1 MHLCDFARKSERRVE
16 ELVRHNPL
24 EATKDSH
31 GKGFPTVYPYG
42 SRTVE
47 FVNPQ
52 TSGRGLDRSIASKED
67 DVLSSLEN
75 GARSLVPA
83 REIGPR
89 W

>member
-1 MHLCDFARKSERRVE
+1 MHLCDFARRSERRVE
-16 ELVRHNPL
+16 ELVRLDPV

-52 TSGRGLDRSIASKED
+52 TSRRGLDRSMHRERTTYYRRWKTAP
-67 DVLSSLEN
+67 VC
-75 GARSLVPA
+75 ARS
-83 REIGPR
+83 
-89 W
+89 